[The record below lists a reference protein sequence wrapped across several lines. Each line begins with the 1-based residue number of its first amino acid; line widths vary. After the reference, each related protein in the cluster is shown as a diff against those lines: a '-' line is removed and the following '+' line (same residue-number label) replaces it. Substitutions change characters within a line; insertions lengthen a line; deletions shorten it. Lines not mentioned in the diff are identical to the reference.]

1 MDNNYTHVTVV
12 LDSSGSMSD
21 RKDETVQAYNEL
33 LNSQR
38 DVPGKMTYSL
48 YLFNSNIYHMR
59 HFVDLNSID
68 NLSVSEYIPA
78 STTAL
83 NDAICRAIDETGKV
97 LSKMREFERPSK
109 VLLVII
115 TDGFENS
122 SSMFTEK
129 QRDEKIKHQRE
140 VYNWEVM
147 FIGCDEY
154 QVKEYEKLWDLS
166 PQAAIY
172 TTANKL
178 GQTLRG
184 DVSTYVTSYRTTSDN
199 SDST

>member
-33 LNSQR
+33 LNGQR
-38 DVPGKMTYSL
+38 NVPGKMTYSL
-48 YLFNSNIYHMR
+48 YLFNRNVYPMR

-83 NDAICRAIDETGKV
+83 NDAICRAIDETGLA

-109 VLLVII
+109 VILVII

-129 QRDEKIKHQRE
+129 QRDKKIRHQRE

-147 FIGCDEY
+147 FIGCDEH
-154 QVKEYEKLWDLS
+154 QVKEYENLWGL
-166 PQAAIY
+166 PPHAAVY
-172 TTANKL
+172 TAVNAL

-184 DVSTYVTSYRTTSDN
+184 DVSAYVTRCRTTGDN
-199 SDST
+199 AQ